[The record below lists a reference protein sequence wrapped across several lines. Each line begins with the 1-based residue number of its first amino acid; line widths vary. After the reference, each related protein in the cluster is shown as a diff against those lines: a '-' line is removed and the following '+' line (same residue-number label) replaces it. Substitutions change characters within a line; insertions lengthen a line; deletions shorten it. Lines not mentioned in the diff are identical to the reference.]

1 MTIPVTARR
10 NLDAYI
16 PDTEIVVKIPAGT
29 QGQIVEDLRN
39 EIVLVN
45 FNVPGLSAL
54 RVALSDLEMQD
65 RFELLINQMKAI
77 HGSNIEDK
85 VGAYKDIDKILIRAL
100 QMVADE
106 DSRDKVEKLIA
117 EYQKAIRWVDSR
129 KDKKK

>member
-29 QGQIVEDLRN
+29 QGLIVEDLRN

-65 RFELLINQMKAI
+65 KFELLIKQMTAI

-85 VGAYKDIDKILIRAL
+85 AEAHKDIEKILIRAL
-100 QMVADE
+100 QMVSDE
-106 DSRDKVEKLIA
+106 SNRDKVEK
-117 EYQKAIRWVDSR
+117 
-129 KDKKK
+129 

>member
-29 QGQIVEDLRN
+29 QGQIIEDLRN

-65 RFELLINQMKAI
+65 KFELLINQMKAI
-77 HGSNIEDK
+77 HSSNIEDK
-85 VGAYKDIDKILIRAL
+85 IAAYKDVDKILIRAL

-106 DSRDKVEKLIA
+106 NSRDKVEKLIV

>member
-16 PDTEIVVKIPAGT
+16 PDTEIIVKIPAGT
-29 QGQIVEDLRN
+29 QGLIVDDLRN

-54 RVALSDLEMQD
+54 RVALSDLDLQD
-65 RFELLINQMKAI
+65 KFELLIKQMKAV
-77 HGSNIEDK
+77 HGSDIEDK
-85 VGAYKDIDKILIRAL
+85 IAAYKDIDKILIRAL

>member
-29 QGQIVEDLRN
+29 QGQIIEDLRN

-65 RFELLINQMKAI
+65 RFELLINQMRAVQGSDVQDKAEA
-77 HGSNIEDK
+77 HKN
-85 VGAYKDIDKILIRAL
+85 VDKILIRAM
-100 QMVADE
+100 QMLADE
-106 DSRDKVEKLIA
+106 SSRDKVEKLIA
-117 EYQKAIRWVDSR
+117 EYQKALRWVYSR

>member
-29 QGQIVEDLRN
+29 QGLIVEDLRN

-65 RFELLINQMKAI
+65 RFEVLINQMKAI

-85 VGAYKDIDKILIRAL
+85 VAAYKDVDKILIRAL

-106 DSRDKVEKLIA
+106 NSRDKVEKLIA
-117 EYQKAIRWVDSR
+117 EDQKAIRWVDSR

>member
-65 RFELLINQMKAI
+65 RFELLINQMKAVQ
-77 HGSNIEDK
+77 GSEIEDK
-85 VGAYKDIDKILIRAL
+85 IEAHKDIDKILIRAM
-100 QMVADE
+100 QMLADE
-106 DSRDKVEKLIA
+106 SNRDKVEKLIA

-129 KDKKK
+129 QDKKK

>member
-29 QGQIVEDLRN
+29 AGQIIEDLRN

-54 RVALSDLEMQD
+54 RVALNDLEMQD
-65 RFELLINQMKAI
+65 KFELLIKQMAAI
-77 HGSNIEDK
+77 QGSAVEDK
-85 VGAYKDIDKILIRAL
+85 IAAYKDIDKLLIRAL

-106 DSRDKVEKLIA
+106 TTRDKVEMLIA

>member
-16 PDTEIVVKIPAGT
+16 PDTEIIVKIPAGT
-29 QGQIVEDLRN
+29 QGLIVDDLRN

-54 RVALSDLEMQD
+54 RVALSDLDMQD
-65 RFELLINQMKAI
+65 KFELLINQMQAV
-77 HGSNIEDK
+77 HGSDIEDK
-85 VGAYKDIDKILIRAL
+85 IAAYKDVDKILIRAL

-106 DSRDKVEKLIA
+106 SNRDKVEKLIA